1 MSRQSRGQAVPV
13 ASLRQVRESD
23 ARRVADSVL
32 SGRFAEFRT
41 GEWVLTGVE
50 EYDSA
55 WAVFYN
61 TRKYAD
67 SGELRD
73 ALAGNGALIVPKT
86 GAEPWFAWSG
96 ADTAAQVAMGH
107 PALGR

>member
-1 MSRQSRGQAVPV
+1 M
-13 ASLRQVRESD
+13 
-23 ARRVADSVL
+23 L
-32 SGRFAEFRT
+32 SGHFAEFRT

-73 ALAGNGALIVPKT
+73 ALAGNGPLIVPKA

-96 ADTAAQVAMGH
+96 ADTGAQIAMGH
-107 PALGR
+107 PALER

>member
-1 MSRQSRGQAVPV
+1 M
-13 ASLRQVRESD
+13 
-23 ARRVADSVL
+23 L
-32 SGRFAEFRT
+32 SERFAEFRT

-61 TRKYAD
+61 MRNYAD

-96 ADTAAQVAMGH
+96 ADTASQVLRGRS
-107 PALGR
+107 ALERSATET